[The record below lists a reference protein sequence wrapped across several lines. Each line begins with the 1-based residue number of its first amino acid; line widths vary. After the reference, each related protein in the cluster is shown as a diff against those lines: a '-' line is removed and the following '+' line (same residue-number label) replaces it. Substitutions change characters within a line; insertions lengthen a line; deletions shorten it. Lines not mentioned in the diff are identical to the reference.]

1 MEVVGSHHPPTAT
14 NAALAKA
21 VGFAQFSAIAATF
34 SGAQVFPALG
44 MAVPSFV
51 AGMAEN
57 KLQSAGAAFFLG
69 NTLSQNLLNTGAF
82 EVYYDGDV
90 VFSKLNEKRLPNVQ
104 EILRGLESR
113 VGRARK
119 RAAETARLEEATA

>member
-1 MEVVGSHHPPTAT
+1 
-14 NAALAKA
+14 
-21 VGFAQFSAIAATF
+21 
-34 SGAQVFPALG
+34 
-44 MAVPSFV
+44 
-51 AGMAEN
+51 
-57 KLQSAGAAFFLG
+57 
-69 NTLSQNLLNTGAF
+69 LLNTGAF